1 MSTNKELKI
10 RPVMKKNYLVN
21 GMLALALLGG
31 LAVSQAQT
39 LRRCATMENLER
51 LKQLDP
57 DLEARMQDVE
67 KHTQEVTGNMATNK
81 YGMNSVTGTIY
92 QIPVVVHIVYNTTA
106 QNITDAQV
114 QSQIAVLNE
123 DFRRTN
129 ADKGNTPAGFASL
142 AADCEIQ
149 FCLASVSPTGA
160 ATTGI
165 VRKYTTTTSF
175 SQDDGVKYSSSGGDD
190 AWPATKYLNI
200 WVCNL
205 GGGLLGY
212 AQFPGGPAATD
223 GVVIYYKYF
232 GRGGSAVAPYNKGRT
247 ATHEVGHWL
256 NLYHIWG
263 DDNGACTGSDQVSDT
278 PNQGAE
284 HYGCPGFP
292 SSSCSN
298 GANGDMF
305 MNYMD
310 YTDDAC
316 MNMLTLGQK
325 TRMRA
330 LFNTGGAKAALL
342 TSNGC
347 GGTATPAYCAAN
359 GNSTQ
364 YEWINNVTIGG
375 INNTT
380 TASAGGYGNHTAL
393 TATLAKGSAYTISLK
408 PAFSGSAYTEY
419 FKVYIDYNN
428 DKDFADAGEN
438 VYTSSGSTSTVSG
451 SITIPSTATSGTTR
465 MRVMMSDASIAS
477 SCGSMNYGE
486 AEDYSVNITTG
497 TTTGSC
503 GTPAGLT
510 SSSITSS
517 SATLGWMAVI
527 GATSYNVRYKPTSSI
542 AWITTTSASN
552 AKSVTGLTASTQYEF
567 QVQAVCSV
575 VGAYSA
581 SAYFTTGAS
590 SVTSSYVTVGAGTAT
605 TGATPY
611 SSYYMDERTQ
621 LIITQSELAAA
632 GWTSA
637 NSWMRS
643 LAFYA
648 TSTSGQVLNG
658 FTIRIANTSATS
670 FASTSF
676 LSGTFTTV
684 YSGNVNVTAN
694 TWNTYNFTTAFNYSG
709 SGNLLV
715 EICWN
720 NSSYTTNCS
729 VQYTSTSAYR
739 ALYYRADVAS
749 GGVCANATGT
759 RSYAR
764 PNTRMQFKNSATGKL
779 EGEGQETETA
789 AVSALTELK
798 LYPNP
803 ASEQVNMEFGLTET
817 KQVNIRFIDMLGRVM
832 LETSVDGQAGNNLV
846 NLNTSALEQGNY
858 IVVIGDAGE
867 YPKKRL
873 LISK

>member
-1 MSTNKELKI
+1 
-10 RPVMKKNYLVN
+10 MKKNYLVN
-21 GMLALALLGG
+21 GMAILALAGG
-31 LAVSQAQT
+31 MMTSQAQT
-39 LRRCATMENLER
+39 LRRCATMENLAR

-67 KHTQEVTGNMATNK
+67 KQTQEVINNMATGK
-81 YGMNSVTGTIY
+81 GGFSSVTATVY
-92 QIPVVVHIVYNTTA
+92 QIPVVVHVLYNTTA
-106 QNITDAQV
+106 QNITDAQI
-114 QSQIAVLNE
+114 QSQIDVLNE

-129 ADKGNTPAGFASL
+129 ADKSNTPAGFASL

-149 FCLASVSPTGA
+149 FCLASVAPNGA

-165 VRKYTTTTSF
+165 VRKSTTVTSW
-175 SQDDGVKYSSSGGDD
+175 SQDDAVKYSSSGGSD
-190 AWPATKYLNI
+190 AWPDTKYLNI

-223 GVVIYYKYF
+223 GVVINYKYF
-232 GRGGSAVAPYNKGRT
+232 GRGGSALAPYNKGRT
-247 ATHEVGHWL
+247 GSHEVGHWL

-278 PNQGAE
+278 PNQGVE
-284 HYGCPGFP
+284 HYGCPAFP
-292 SSSCSN
+292 TSSCSN

-330 LFNTGGAKAALL
+330 LFNTGGAKETLL

-380 TASAGGYGNHTAL
+380 AASAGGYGNHTTL
-393 TATLAKGSAYTISLK
+393 TATLVKGSAYTISLK
-408 PAFSGSAYTEY
+408 PGFSGTAYTEY

-438 VYTSSGSTSTVSG
+438 VYTSPGSAAAVSG
-451 SITIPSTATSGTTR
+451 SITIPTTATAGTTR
-465 MRVMMSDASIAS
+465 MRVMMSDAAIAS
-477 SCGSMNYGE
+477 PCGSMNYGE
-486 AEDYSVNITTG
+486 VEDYSVNITTA
-497 TTTGSC
+497 TSSC

-510 SSSITSS
+510 ASSITSS
-517 SATLGWMAVI
+517 SSTLGWTAVS
-527 GATSYNVRYKPTSSI
+527 GATSYNVRYKATSSTT
-542 AWITTTSASN
+542 WINTTSASN
-552 AKSVTGLTASTQYEF
+552 AKSVTGLTAGTQYEF

-575 VGAYSA
+575 AGAYSA

-590 SVTSSYVTVGAGTAT
+590 TVTSSYVTVGTGTTT

-621 LIITQSELAAA
+621 FIITQAELSAA

-637 NSWMRS
+637 NSWLRS

-648 TSTSGQVLNG
+648 TTTSTQVLNG
-658 FTIRIANTSATS
+658 FTIKIASTTATS

-676 LSGTFTTV
+676 LAGTFTTV
-684 YSGNVNVTAN
+684 YSGNVTVTAN

-709 SGNLLV
+709 SGSLLV

-720 NSSYTTNCS
+720 NSSYTTNSS
-729 VQYTSTSAYR
+729 VQYTSTSAYC

-759 RSYAR
+759 QSYAR
-764 PNTRMQFKNSATGKL
+764 PNMRMLFKNSATGKL
-779 EGEGQETETA
+779 EGEGQEAETA
-789 AVSALTELK
+789 AVSALAELK

-803 ASEQVNMEFGLTET
+803 ASDEVNVEFDLTET

-832 LETSVDGQAGNNLV
+832 LETTVEGQAGNNLV
-846 NLNTSALEQGNY
+846 NFKTSALEQGNY